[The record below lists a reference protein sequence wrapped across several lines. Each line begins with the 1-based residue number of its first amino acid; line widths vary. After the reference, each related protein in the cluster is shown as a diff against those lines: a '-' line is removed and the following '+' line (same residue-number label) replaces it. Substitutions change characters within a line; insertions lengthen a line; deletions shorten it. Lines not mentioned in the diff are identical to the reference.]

1 MKILIVEPCFEN
13 FGGYYRAFGIAKA
26 LSLNGNH
33 QVDLLLS
40 SAKKFSLKIEKK
52 KINNN
57 LYQYSL
63 PRIYINFFINGR
75 ILRGVIASLFILF
88 KRYDIIHLFALV
100 QFESNVPLVLFSK
113 FLKKKIVLDW
123 DDYWTGIHE
132 TIPFYKEK
140 FGGIITKY
148 FKFCEYTLQQLADYA
163 TATSDF
169 LVEEYQKIGIEKSLK
184 LINCVN
190 KDEFQVM
197 DKMEARK
204 ILGIPSNEK
213 MLLTFGNTYF
223 KERTI
228 YLFRFLE
235 LILGRDKSVR
245 LYMNHDPKQL
255 INEYAQGN
263 LFDET
268 IFLNITTVGHLDKS
282 KLGLYLS
289 AADAVLFMM
298 GETTYE
304 KACFPIRVGAYLN
317 GESVIIMNETDT
329 EAHNT
334 LKKYDCVI
342 SDRDVERLAEK
353 TISFLNDDV
362 EKKRMK
368 ENIRVA
374 KEELSW
380 ENQVGKLIVF
390 YEKIRN
396 NTT

>member
-26 LSLNGNH
+26 LSSDGKH

-40 SAKKFSLKIEKK
+40 SDKKFSLKIEKK
-52 KINNN
+52 KISDN

-63 PRIYINFFINGR
+63 PHIYINFFINGR
-75 ILRGVIASLFILF
+75 ILRGIIASFFILF
-88 KRYDIIHLFALV
+88 KQYDIIHLFALI
-100 QFESNVPLVLFSK
+100 QFESNIPLLIFSK
-113 FLKKKIVLDW
+113 FLKRKIVIDW

-140 FGGIITKY
+140 FGGVITKY
-148 FKFCEYTLQQLADYA
+148 FKFCEYNLQKLAYYA

-169 LVEEYQKIGIEKSLK
+169 LIEEYRKIGIGKSMK

-190 KDEFQVM
+190 KDEFHVM
-197 DKMEARK
+197 DKMKARD
-204 ILGIPSNEK
+204 ILGIPSDEK

-235 LILGRDKSVR
+235 LILSKDKSVK
-245 LYMNHDPKQL
+245 LYMNHNPKQL
-255 INEYAQGN
+255 INEYARGD
-263 LFDET
+263 LFDER
-268 IFLNITTVGHLDKS
+268 IFQNIATLGYLDKP

-289 AADAVLFMM
+289 ASDAVLFMM

-317 GESVIIMNETDT
+317 GENVIITNETDT

-342 SDRDVERLAEK
+342 SDRDIEKLSEK
-353 TISFLNDDV
+353 TVYFLNNEI

-368 ENIRVA
+368 KNVCIA

-380 ENQVGKLIVF
+380 ENQIKRLEDF
-390 YEKIRN
+390 YERINK
-396 NTT
+396 